1 MDHAGTTEQAAH
13 PDGAGDGNSGRLR
26 EYLRRATTEL
36 RQANQR
42 LRDIEEGE
50 REPVAVIG
58 IGCRYPGGIRNPDDL
73 WNLVDHA

>member
-1 MDHAGTTEQAAH
+1 MTGPESSTDEELVT
-13 PDGAGDGNSGRLR
+13 
-26 EYLRRATTEL
+26 YLKWVTSELASARRTLSEA
-36 RQANQR
+36 
-42 LRDIEEGE
+42 RDAE